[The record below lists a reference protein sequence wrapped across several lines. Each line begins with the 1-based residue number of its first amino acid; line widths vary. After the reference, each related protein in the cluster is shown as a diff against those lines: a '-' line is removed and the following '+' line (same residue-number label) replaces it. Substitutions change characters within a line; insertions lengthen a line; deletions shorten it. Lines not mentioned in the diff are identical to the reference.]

1 MVTLICATHRPQ
13 NQTTAVVNAYANILD
28 EIGVEYIKLDMAEL
42 PKDFPFYGAF
52 GESSPELNELAEI
65 KIKNSLKYIV
75 IAPEYNGSF
84 PGIFKSFIDVVPPSY
99 WNNKNVALVGVASGR
114 AGNLRGLDHLTN
126 IFNYLKAEVYSNKI
140 PISGIDNLLI
150 EKQTLLDEE
159 TLLLLKEQAI
169 KFLK

>member
-13 NQTTAVVNAYANILD
+13 NQTTAVVNAYAQILKNRR
-28 EIGVEYIKLDMAEL
+28 VNFQKLDMAEL

-52 GESSPELNELAEI
+52 GNSPDNFNALVEE
-65 KIKNSLKYIV
+65 KINNAAQFIV

-84 PGIFKSFIDVVPPSY
+84 PGIFKTFLDIVPPKF
-99 WNNKNVALVGVASGR
+99 WNGKNVALVGVASGR

-140 PISGIDNLLI
+140 PVSGIDQLLDD
-150 EKQTLLDEE
+150 KQTLLDQE
-159 TLLLLKEQAI
+159 TLLLLEEQA
-169 KFLK
+169 KNFLK

>member
-13 NQTTAVVNAYANILD
+13 NQTTAVVNAYAKILD
-28 EIGVEYIKLDMAEL
+28 EMGVNYKKLDMVEL

-52 GESSPELNELAEI
+52 GNPSPQLSELAEE
-65 KIKNSLKYIV
+65 KINNSKKFIV

-84 PGIFKSFIDVVPPSY
+84 PGIFKTFIDIVPPNY
-99 WNNKNVALVGVASGR
+99 WNFKNVALVGVASGR

-140 PISGIDNLLI
+140 PISGIDGLLDANQ
-150 EKQTLLDEE
+150 ELMDEE
-159 TLLLLKEQAI
+159 TLAVLKEQAI
-169 KFLK
+169 NFLK